1 MADLLGVDVN
11 LATKKEVKR
20 RAVLERRRWEFERQ
34 AQERQAQAAV
44 PTPPNPSDDVE
55 MDEEQLL
62 NGTAPV

>member
-34 AQERQAQAAV
+34 AQERQAQAAD
-44 PTPPNPSDDVE
+44 PTPPNTSDDVE
-55 MDEEQLL
+55 MDE
-62 NGTAPV
+62 

>member
-34 AQERQAQAAV
+34 AQERQAKAAD
-44 PTPPNPSDDVE
+44 PTPPNTSDDVE

-62 NGTAPV
+62 NGTAPG